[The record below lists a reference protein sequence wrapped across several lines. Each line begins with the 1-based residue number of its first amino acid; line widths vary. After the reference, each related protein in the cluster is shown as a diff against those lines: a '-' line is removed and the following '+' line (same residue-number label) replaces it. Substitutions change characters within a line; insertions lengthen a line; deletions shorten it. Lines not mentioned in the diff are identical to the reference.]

1 MEVKVKKKKRPLLKR
16 VWFWLLIIFVG
27 LPITIGVIAGIT
39 SSDESPEEVVEKG
52 VKVEPPPEEPKE
64 QSVVKEESPPKEGA
78 SSNDGVLPAYQVV
91 EIEDVSFGSVKRYG
105 VRVRVDSVLTSSELE
120 LVSRRIIEELE
131 VTKPHNALM
140 IFYYL
145 PDSDTD
151 APYTAGKAVWA
162 PDGDWGKA
170 DESPT
175 GNYSKHQLSLS
186 PGNATGIDAEEVKVP
201 GFSLEER
208 KKIFFDLVAAQDRGV
223 GDVEA
228 YGIIAAQYNVDG
240 ATVRKI
246 AVEGASQG
254 WPMP

>member
-1 MEVKVKKKKRPLLKR
+1 MKKVIVLLFLSVLLSCVKAGVP
-16 VWFWLLIIFVG
+16 
-27 LPITIGVIAGIT
+27 PIADSQKAETINKE
-39 SSDESPEEVVEKG
+39 SSS
-52 VKVEPPPEEPKE
+52 
-64 QSVVKEESPPKEGA
+64 KEGA
-78 SSNDGVLPAYQVV
+78 SSNNGVIPEYQVV
-91 EIEDVSFGSVKRYG
+91 EIEDVSFPSVKRYT

-131 VTKPHNALM
+131 VTKPHNALW
-140 IFYYL
+140 IGYYL

-151 APYTAGKAVWA
+151 AAYTAGKAVWA

-175 GNYSKHQLSLS
+175 GNYSKHKLSLS
-186 PGNATGIDAEEVKVP
+186 IGNATGIEKEEVEVSGLALDK
-201 GFSLEER
+201 R

-223 GDVEA
+223 GDSEA
-228 YGIIAAQYNVDG
+228 YGIIAEQYNVDES
-240 ATVRKI
+240 TVRKI